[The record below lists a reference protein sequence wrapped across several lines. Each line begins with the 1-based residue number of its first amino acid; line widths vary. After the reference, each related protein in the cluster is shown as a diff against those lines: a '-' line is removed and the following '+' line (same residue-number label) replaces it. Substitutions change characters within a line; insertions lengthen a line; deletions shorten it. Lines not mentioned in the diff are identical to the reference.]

1 MNTCEFNTYNLIKT
15 VETVIV
21 KYKSSNTRLKSG
33 VKKKIISLNRF
44 NGLISLLTLYIN
56 QKKYLEEKM
65 RKIIIAGNWKMNND
79 LTQTEKLIVHL
90 KNLLQNEKPNCDVVV
105 CPPYTSLSEASKLLK
120 GSQIKLG
127 AQNMHFEENGAFT
140 GEVSALMLK
149 SVGCEY
155 VILGH
160 SERRHIFGES
170 NEMINKKI
178 KKALSAGLK
187 PIFCVGEL
195 LEERENGTTNDVV
208 KKQILKGLAEISA
221 DDMKNII
228 VAYEPVWAIGTG
240 KTASPAQAQEVHE
253 FIRDLVEITYSLE
266 IANDL
271 VIQYGGSVKPDNAK
285 ELISQKDIDGA
296 LVGGACLKADSFVG
310 IIKGA

>member
-1 MNTCEFNTYNLIKT
+1 MRKT
-15 VETVIV
+15 V
-21 KYKSSNTRLKSG
+21 
-33 VKKKIISLNRF
+33 
-44 NGLISLLTLYIN
+44 
-56 QKKYLEEKM
+56 
-65 RKIIIAGNWKMNND
+65 IAGNWKMNND
-79 LTQTEKLIVHL
+79 LKESQKLIIEL
-90 KNLLQNEKPNCDVVV
+90 KNLLQNEKLNCDVII
-105 CPPYTSLSEASKLLK
+105 CPPYTSLSEASKLVS
-120 GSQIKLG
+120 GSSIKLG
-127 AQNMHFEENGAFT
+127 AQNMHFEDSGAFT
-140 GEVSALMLK
+140 GEVSASMLK

-170 NEMINKKI
+170 DEVINKKI

-195 LEERENGTTNDVV
+195 LKERENGTTNDVV
-208 KKQILKGLAEISA
+208 KRQVLKGLEGVSA
-221 DDMKNII
+221 DDMKNIM

-253 FIRDLVEITYSLE
+253 FIRDLIEIDYSLE
-266 IANDL
+266 VANDL

-296 LVGGACLKADSFVG
+296 LVGGACLKADSFLG